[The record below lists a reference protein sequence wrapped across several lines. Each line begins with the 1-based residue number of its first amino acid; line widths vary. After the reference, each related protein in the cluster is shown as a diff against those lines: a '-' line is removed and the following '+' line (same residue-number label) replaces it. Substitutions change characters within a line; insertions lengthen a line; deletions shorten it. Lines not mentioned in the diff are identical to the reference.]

1 MQASLH
7 FLSAYSYFGF
17 AEDTLARQ
25 NASKLVFALAYSY
38 FGFAEDTF
46 ARQNASKLAF
56 ALAYSYLCGKWNK
69 MKAAII
75 GYGKMGREI
84 ERILTERGHEA
95 ALVIDTDNAGELDA
109 EHLAGIDVA
118 LEFTT
123 PATAY
128 ANIRTCIENGTAVV
142 SGTTGWTDRLA
153 ELQELCRE
161 RGGALFYASNYCLG
175 VNLMFRLNRQLAAM
189 IGRVGGYGVRIE
201 EVHHTQK
208 LDAPSGTAITLAE
221 GILDNLAD
229 KQGWVN
235 YAPGIA
241 HATNRVER
249 SEDTPADRIEIRSVR
264 EGAVPGI
271 HTVTYESEDDMLEL
285 KHTIKNRR
293 TLAMGA
299 VVAAEFLCGKQGV
312 FGMDD
317 LLRN

>member
-1 MQASLH
+1 MS
-7 FLSAYSYFGF
+7 
-17 AEDTLARQ
+17 
-25 NASKLVFALAYSY
+25 
-38 FGFAEDTF
+38 
-46 ARQNASKLAF
+46 
-56 ALAYSYLCGKWNK
+56 
-69 MKAAII
+69 
-75 GYGKMGREI
+75 RE
-84 ERILTERGHEA
+84 RRG
-95 ALVIDTDNAGELDA
+95 G
-109 EHLAGIDVA
+109 G
-118 LEFTT
+118 
-123 PATAY
+123 
-128 ANIRTCIENGTAVV
+128 
-142 SGTTGWTDRLA
+142 GWPDRLG

-189 IGRVGGYGVRIE
+189 IGRVGGYDVRIE
-201 EVHHTQK
+201 EIHHTQK

-271 HTVTYESEDDMLEL
+271 HTVTYESADDMLEL

-312 FGMDD
+312 YSMDD
-317 LLRN
+317 LLK